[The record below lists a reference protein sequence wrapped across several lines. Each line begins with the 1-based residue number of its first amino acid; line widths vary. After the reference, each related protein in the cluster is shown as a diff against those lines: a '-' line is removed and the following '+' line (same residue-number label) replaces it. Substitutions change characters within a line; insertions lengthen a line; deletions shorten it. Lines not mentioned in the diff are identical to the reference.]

1 MGKYPEI
8 KDTLKS
14 IKHSMVKV
22 QSIFS
27 LLCSMEQTL
36 DEVERSSLSSQVS
49 SHSFTL
55 GDNRIVFSEFSEF
68 SDVCIE

>member
-1 MGKYPEI
+1 
-8 KDTLKS
+8 
-14 IKHSMVKV
+14 
-22 QSIFS
+22 
-27 LLCSMEQTL
+27 MEQTL